1 MGTQNDLESRP
12 ATGTDADVKLRV
24 RRYIADTI
32 LMTGELAVGDDE
44 SLLERRILDSLAV
57 LDLTEYL
64 QTEYGIKIESDELL
78 PENLDS
84 LNRIAAFVERKRRGG
99 GATP

>member
-1 MGTQNDLESRP
+1 MGTQSDSENRP
-12 ATGTDADVKLRV
+12 ATGTDADIKLRV
-24 RRYIADTI
+24 RRYVADTI

-99 GATP
+99 APP

>member
-1 MGTQNDLESRP
+1 MGTQTDSELRP
-12 ATGTDADVKLRV
+12 ATGTDADIKLRV
-24 RRYIADTI
+24 RRYVADTI
-32 LMTGELAVGDDE
+32 LMTGELTVGDDE

-99 GATP
+99 APP